1 MNWNLPDLDIP
12 KIIALWVVNIFPA
25 SMLSV
30 HCPLSGASSATY
42 MYLVS
47 SYPLMATY
55 DKNYKE
61 PDIFGEPYPELVS
74 FFQKYEPKGHVL
86 DLGCGQGRDAIALSR
101 MGYRVTGVD
110 VSKVG
115 ISQMM
120 SVARKEKLDVAGHV
134 SDMYEYPI
142 DDRYDIILL
151 DSMLHFYPRD
161 LEKETRFLLKI
172 MADLNESGLLCLVVW
187 K

>member
-1 MNWNLPDLDIP
+1 M
-12 KIIALWVVNIFPA
+12 
-25 SMLSV
+25 
-30 HCPLSGASSATY
+30 
-42 MYLVS
+42 
-47 SYPLMATY
+47 MATY

-61 PDIFGEPYPELVS
+61 LDIFGEPYPELVS

-120 SVARKEKLDVAGHV
+120 SVAEKEKLDVAGHV
-134 SDMYEYPI
+134 SDMYEYPV

-187 K
+187 KSKKIERTLESIIEKKSGWIKLVDKYIRYPEKNMDMRMIVLRKNSSL